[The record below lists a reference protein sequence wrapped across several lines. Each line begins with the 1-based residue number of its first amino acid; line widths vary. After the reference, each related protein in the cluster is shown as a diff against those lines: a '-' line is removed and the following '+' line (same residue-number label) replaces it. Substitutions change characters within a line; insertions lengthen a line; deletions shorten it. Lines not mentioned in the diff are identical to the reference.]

1 MIYYKDASNKP
12 FVFEDN
18 VTQEIIEKVEATHNT
33 KLTEITLA
41 DYEAMIAPT
50 LDELKAKKIAEF
62 YQAYNNANNLDIAYM
77 NTIFQADSYSQ
88 ELIVAVLSAGS
99 VPDGFYWLDANNNKV
114 SMTYA
119 DLQGLS
125 ATILARGQVNFD
137 KLQSLKTQV
146 KSATSQADLDT
157 IQW

>member
-1 MIYYKDASNKP
+1 MKYYKSTNNKP

-18 VTQEIIEKVEATHNT
+18 VTQEIISKVETIHNT
-33 KLTEITLA
+33 TLTETTQA

-50 LDELKAKKIAEF
+50 LDELKAKKIAEL
-62 YQAYNNANNLDIAYM
+62 YQAYNNANSLDIAYM
-77 NTIFQADSYSQ
+77 NTTFQADSYSQ
-88 ELIVAVLSAGS
+88 GLIVAVLSAGS
-99 VPDGFYWLDANNNKV
+99 VPSGFYWLDANNNKV
-114 SMTYA
+114 SMTYT

-137 KLQSLKTQV
+137 KFQNLKAQV
-146 KSATSQADLDT
+146 NSATSQADLDA